1 MIIYGVKGLK
11 ENRTKFPFSIFIRVG
26 SGFDVSRQKVQ
37 VHTVQN
43 TYSLLFFYIGIEI
56 SVQCLFVLRGSLTY
70 FFSTTLSEKKNPP
83 FCNFLLPW

>member
-56 SVQCLFVLRGSLTY
+56 SVQCPFVLRGS
-70 FFSTTLSEKKNPP
+70 FSFHHIIRKKNPP